1 MLGSYEAG
9 YALQAERCRLNA
21 AGSTLPAHEA
31 LDAVHG
37 LFDLLVGGR
46 VAHPHVTGPG
56 RPKGG
61 ARNHRHALLDE
72 QLLGERLVIHAGA
85 GDLGEAV
92 EGAARLEAA

>member
-1 MLGSYEAG
+1 M
-9 YALQAERCRLNA
+9 
-21 AGSTLPAHEA
+21 
-31 LDAVHG
+31 
-37 LFDLLVGGR
+37 
-46 VAHPHVTGPG
+46 TGPG

-92 EGAARLEAA
+92 EGAARLEAAQPDLVQAPGHQLAAMVVFGLHLEHEALT